1 MDGRK
6 RDNMIKMVMLVIAT
20 AGVTEV
26 DVKEY
31 TDYSQCVTDAKT
43 YNQSI
48 AILSLQKGPDINFQ
62 CSKG

>member
-31 TDYSQCVTDAKT
+31 TDYGQCITDATT

-48 AILSLQKGPDINFQ
+48 AILSLQQGPSINFQ
-62 CSKG
+62 CSKR